1 MSKRRRSTLSPNIDQ
16 ESKKVKDS
24 DEVFEFDI
32 SQLNLTPPRSFY
44 TMASQGNALEPEH
57 STQSISKS
65 PAPEVSRGILQGTDV
80 SVTLS
85 DTDIAKIATA
95 VRALMQDDITAL
107 HERIHKLEARLDY
120 YERSDKYNNICI
132 SGLKEDDESTD
143 SVPLQQQVV
152 TLASKIGVTL
162 ENTDVDRVFRTG
174 KPDPDRARPVIV
186 KLSNNYTKRQLL
198 TNSQVLRKKQGY
210 AGVYLNDDLTFANRK
225 IAALARTRIREG
237 KLQKTWSINGSIFVS
252 DNLNRKV
259 RINSEADIEIAI
271 VKAMRDIKKGVKPL
285 PPYRKKPAAGG
296 SVHHSSPSKSDTE
309 GTQHASPSKSYA
321 AATSNLH
328 ANAPVF
334 TPGDTDAG
342 PNYQGGNI
350 LK

>member
-1 MSKRRRSTLSPNIDQ
+1 MSASTSWRP
-16 ESKKVKDS
+16 V
-24 DEVFEFDI
+24 
-32 SQLNLTPPRSFY
+32 
-44 TMASQGNALEPEH
+44 
-57 STQSISKS
+57 
-65 PAPEVSRGILQGTDV
+65 
-80 SVTLS
+80 
-85 DTDIAKIATA
+85 
-95 VRALMQDDITAL
+95 
-107 HERIHKLEARLDY
+107 LDY

-132 SGLKEDDESTD
+132 SGLKEDDESKD

-271 VKAMRDIKKGVKPL
+271 VKAMKRHQERRQTTSAVPEEARWLEVVSITARLLSPTQKVVPSMPRHRSRTPPL
-285 PPYRKKPAAGG
+285 HLTFMRTPLYSLRAIL
-296 SVHHSSPSKSDTE
+296 
-309 GTQHASPSKSYA
+309 TQVRTIRVVIS
-321 AATSNLH
+321 
-328 ANAPVF
+328 
-334 TPGDTDAG
+334 
-342 PNYQGGNI
+342 
-350 LK
+350 